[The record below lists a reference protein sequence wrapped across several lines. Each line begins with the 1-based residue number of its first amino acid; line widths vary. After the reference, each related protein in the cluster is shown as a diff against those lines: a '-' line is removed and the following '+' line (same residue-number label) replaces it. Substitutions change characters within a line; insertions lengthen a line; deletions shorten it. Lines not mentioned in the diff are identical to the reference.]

1 MQSKQTQTFLA
12 QLDEQ
17 FPVNEFEAYLIN
29 RIGELQN
36 DLENTSAV
44 RDFSECIKLQVR
56 ISELHTVLFEL
67 NALKPS

>member
-17 FPVNEFEAYLIN
+17 FPVNEFEQSIQN
-29 RIGELQN
+29 RISELTY
-36 DLENTSAV
+36 DLTKAEER
-44 RDFSECIKLQVR
+44 RDFYECIKLQIR
-56 ISELHTVLFEL
+56 ISELQNVLFEF

>member
-17 FPVNEFEAYLIN
+17 FPVNEFEQSIRN
-29 RIGELQN
+29 RIAELTY
-36 DLENTSAV
+36 DLTKAEER
-44 RDFSECIKLQVR
+44 RDFYECIKLQVR
-56 ISELHTVLFEL
+56 ISELQNVLFEF